1 MSKQPRDDGNEAIPV
16 LGLRTRG
23 GQNVTFTAST
33 ANTTQQIA
41 DSVRVVT
48 LYSTADAYIETH
60 GAVTVTPNAAN
71 AHFLP
76 ASIPYDISM
85 GFENDAV
92 NNDKFVTVLG
102 VSGSGT
108 LYVSERE

>member
-23 GQNVTFTAST
+23 GQNVAFNTST
-33 ANTTQQIA
+33 ATTSQQIS

-48 LYSTADAYIETH
+48 LYATADAFIETH
-60 GAVTVTPNAAN
+60 GSVTVTPNAAN

-76 ASIPYDISM
+76 SSIPYDISL
-85 GFENDAV
+85 GFENDAI

-102 VSGSGT
+102 ISESGT
-108 LYVSERE
+108 LYISERE

>member
-1 MSKQPRDDGNEAIPV
+1 VSKQPRDDGNSPIPV

-23 GQNVTFTAST
+23 GQNVTFQTST
-33 ANTTQQIA
+33 SNTSQQIS

-48 LYSTADAYIETH
+48 LYATADAYVETH
-60 GAVTVTPNAAN
+60 GVSTVIPNAAN

-76 ASIPYDISM
+76 ASIPYDISL
-85 GFENDAV
+85 GFENDAI

-108 LYVSERE
+108 LYISERE